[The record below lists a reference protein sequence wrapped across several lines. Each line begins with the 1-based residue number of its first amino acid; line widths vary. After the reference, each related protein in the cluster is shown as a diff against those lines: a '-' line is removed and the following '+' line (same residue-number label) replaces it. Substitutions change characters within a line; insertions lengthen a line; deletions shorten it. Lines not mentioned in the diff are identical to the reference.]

1 MDQRGYILE
10 VIDKNTALFKMQRQS
25 AWASCGKCFGS
36 KTSESQDIVVE
47 VDNRIGAK
55 EGQSVEV
62 SMEHINVMKAIF
74 IVYGIPLI
82 ALIIGAVGSYYVM
95 KYLGV
100 GGKRQEII
108 SFFIGIIFTG
118 ISYLIIKTKDEAFRE
133 SRKYMPTVVRILVD
147 TDENQKIE

>member
-1 MDQRGYILE
+1 M
-10 VIDKNTALFKMQRQS
+10 
-25 AWASCGKCFGS
+25 
-36 KTSESQDIVVE
+36 VE

-82 ALIIGAVGSYYVM
+82 ALIIGVVGSYYVM

-100 GGKRQEII
+100 GGKRQEVI

-118 ISYLIIKTKDEAFRE
+118 ISYLMIKTKDEAFRE

-147 TDENQKIE
+147 TDENQKVE